1 MNKVVIFGID
11 GGSLKLIEQWQDEL
25 PNLKRRE
32 PEGIVEPGQREVAYR
47 EVDYEAE
54 RIRLKV
60 KELKRLKKL

>member
-1 MNKVVIFGID
+1 
-11 GGSLKLIEQWQDEL
+11 
-25 PNLKRRE
+25 
-32 PEGIVEPGQREVAYR
+32 VAYR